1 MRKSRRVCFIVPFVR
16 SKDITEALLPEASR
30 VRDSSGC
37 KVGGEC
43 TTLVACSSSVSNCD
57 GNALRIPS
65 FSEFACEPA
74 FCDSMEEL
82 DFERSDRR
90 NEEPPLRNECS
101 CGGGNGSG

>member
-1 MRKSRRVCFIVPFVR
+1 M
-16 SKDITEALLPEASR
+16 PEASR

-37 KVGGEC
+37 KVGGLC
-43 TTLVACSSSVSNCD
+43 TTLARSSSVRNWD
-57 GNALRIPS
+57 GNALRMPS
-65 FSEFACEPA
+65 FSEFACDPA

-101 CGGGNGSG
+101 CGCG